1 MYSVYVIDFKD
12 ATVEYDINLNLL
24 IFCFVLIMRPV
35 FFFRDVLL
43 KYMNKK
49 SEMCVQQ
56 ISQIKTLITK
66 CNNLDRFLKVKVLKE
81 RRNLTREF
89 FLSAIFSSQCNKGGN
104 LKLYNLFIYFDEISM
119 KLLCKKNFEISN
131 AFAFHSCFTTFEPA
145 RRADGAGVVRGQL

>member
-35 FFFRDVLL
+35 FLQRCRYLPL
-43 KYMNKK
+43 KYLNKK

-66 CNNLDRFLKVKVLKE
+66 CNNLDRFLKVKVPKGK
-81 RRNLTREF
+81 TKF
-89 FLSAIFSSQCNKGGN
+89 DPGIFLVCNILFSVQ
-104 LKLYNLFIYFDEISM
+104 
-119 KLLCKKNFEISN
+119 
-131 AFAFHSCFTTFEPA
+131 
-145 RRADGAGVVRGQL
+145 